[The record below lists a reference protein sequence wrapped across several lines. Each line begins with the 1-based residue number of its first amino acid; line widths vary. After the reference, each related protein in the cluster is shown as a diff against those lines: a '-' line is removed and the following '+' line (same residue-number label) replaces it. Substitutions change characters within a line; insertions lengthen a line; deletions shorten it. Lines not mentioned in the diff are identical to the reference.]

1 VSVLYELQREWRVDK
16 ICNKEMAKTKTARLV
31 MDDGLKK
38 TTKHLDVDRI
48 NTSLEMNTD
57 RE

>member
-1 VSVLYELQREWRVDK
+1 VSVLYELQSEWRVDK
-16 ICNKEMAKTKTARLV
+16 ICNKEIAKKRAARLV
-31 MDDGLKK
+31 MDDGERK
-38 TTKHLDVDRI
+38 TKHLDVDRI